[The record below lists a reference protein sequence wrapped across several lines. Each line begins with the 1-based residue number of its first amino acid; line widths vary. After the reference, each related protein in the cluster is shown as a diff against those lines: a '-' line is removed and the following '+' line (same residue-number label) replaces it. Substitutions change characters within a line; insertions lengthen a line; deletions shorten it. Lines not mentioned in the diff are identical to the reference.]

1 MKKGINLIRRQKKYL
16 RYENF
21 FKILRTLLVVV
32 SVIFFIIFIFSFGI
46 TAQNNRKLNDL
57 YLEKKNL
64 LEYLANNK
72 EVEAEFTY
80 FRNKYTQ
87 LRSIID
93 QDVNFLPYYN
103 LLTESLKQ
111 ASPSPILDA
120 IIITKDRTVNFTLRF
135 DNPSSIT
142 SFLKFAESESFLKN
156 FAQLFVGQF
165 NLESKKGIQNY
176 QLLLV
181 GKLNPINEIKN

>member
-87 LRSIID
+87 LKSIID
-93 QDVNFLPYYN
+93 EDVNFLPYYN

-156 FAQLFVGQF
+156 FTQLFVGQF
-165 NLESKKGIQNY
+165 NLESKKGTQNY